1 MINLVFFLE
10 EASAE
15 ALLEVLMRR
24 MIVQKENIFVR
35 YIVFE
40 GKQDLEK
47 KLARKLRGWKL
58 PNSKFIVL
66 RDQDSADC
74 KTVKFNLLKLCP
86 EDKKSHTL
94 VRIAC
99 HELES
104 WYLGDLDAVEHGLG
118 LSGIAKSQVKK
129 RYRIPDSIQ
138 APADELERLTNR
150 IYQKISGSRAIGEYL
165 NLDNT
170 RSNSFNV
177 FITGIKKILAI

>member
-177 FITGIKKILAI
+177 FITGIKNILAI

>member
-118 LSGIAKSQVKK
+118 LSGIAKYQGKN
-129 RYRIPDSIQ
+129 RYRNPDSIQ
-138 APADELERLTNR
+138 APSAELERLTNKT
-150 IYQKISGSRAIGEYL
+150 YQKISGSRTIGEYL

-177 FITGIKKILAI
+177 FITGIKNILAI

>member
-10 EASAE
+10 EPSAE
-15 ALLEVLMRR
+15 ALLEVLMPR

>member
-1 MINLVFFLE
+1 MKNLVFFVE
-10 EASAE
+10 EPSAE
-15 ALLEVLMRR
+15 ALLEVLLRR
-24 MIVQKENIFVR
+24 LIVQENIFIR
-35 YIVFE
+35 YVVFE

-58 PNSKFIVL
+58 PNSKFIIL

-86 EDKKSHTL
+86 EDKKPHTL

-104 WYLGDLDAVEHGLG
+104 WYLGDLEAVEHGLE
-118 LSGIAKSQVKK
+118 LPGIAKYQVKK
-129 RYRIPDSIQ
+129 RYRNPDSIQ
-138 APADELERLTNR
+138 APSDELERLTKR

-165 NLDNT
+165 KLDNT
-170 RSNSFNV
+170 RSNRFNV
-177 FITGIKKILAI
+177 FITGIKNILEI

>member
-1 MINLVFFLE
+1 MSLFNP
-10 EASAE
+10 SAE
-15 ALLEVLMRR
+15 ALLKVLMPR

-47 KLARKLRGWKL
+47 KLPRKLRGWKL
-58 PNSKFIVL
+58 HGSKFIVL

-74 KTVKFNLLKLCP
+74 KRIKVNLLELCP
-86 EDKKSHTL
+86 EDKKPHTL

-99 HELES
+99 RELES

-118 LSGIAKSQVKK
+118 LSGIAKYQGNN
-129 RYRIPDSIQ
+129 RYLNPDSIQ
-138 APADELERLTNR
+138 APSAEIERLTNR

>member
-1 MINLVFFLE
+1 MTNLVFLLE
-10 EASAE
+10 ELSAE
-15 ALLEVLMRR
+15 ALLKVLMRR

-74 KTVKFNLLKLCP
+74 KIVKFKLLKLCP
-86 EDKKSHTL
+86 EDKKPHTL

-104 WYLGDLDAVEHGLG
+104 WYLGDLNAVEHGLE
-118 LSGIAKSQVKK
+118 LSGIAKYQEKK

-138 APADELERLTNR
+138 APADALERLTNR

-170 RSNSFNV
+170 RSISFNV
-177 FITGIKKILAI
+177 FITGIKNILAI

>member
-1 MINLVFFLE
+1 MITLVFFLE

-15 ALLEVLMRR
+15 ALLEVLMPR
-24 MIVQKENIFVR
+24 MVVQKENIFVW

-47 KLARKLRGWKL
+47 KLARKLRGWRL
-58 PNSKFIVL
+58 PGSKFIVL

-74 KTVKFNLLKLCP
+74 KTVKFKLLELCP
-86 EDKKSHTL
+86 EDKKPHTL

-118 LSGIAKSQVKK
+118 LSGIAKYQVKK

-170 RSNSFNV
+170 RSISFNV
-177 FITGIKKILAI
+177 FITGIKNILAI

>member
-1 MINLVFFLE
+1 MITLVFFLE

-86 EDKKSHTL
+86 EDKKPHTL

-118 LSGIAKSQVKK
+118 LSGIAKYQGKN
-129 RYRIPDSIQ
+129 RYRNPDSIQ
-138 APADELERLTNR
+138 APSAELERLTNR
-150 IYQKISGSRAIGEYL
+150 NYQKISGSRAIGEYL
-165 NLDNT
+165 NLNNT